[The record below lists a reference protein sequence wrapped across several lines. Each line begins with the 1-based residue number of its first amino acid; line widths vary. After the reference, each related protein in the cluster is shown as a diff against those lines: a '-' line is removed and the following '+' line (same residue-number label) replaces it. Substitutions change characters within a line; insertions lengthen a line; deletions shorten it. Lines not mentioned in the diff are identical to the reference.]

1 MAKRIRFNDISRFDK
16 NNRRRIAH
24 GSDPIPVVRPF
35 RAAYLMFRDYLDYD
49 RPLTYNEWMNRP
61 EADKAAALYV
71 QFYDQIQLAWYKAK
85 SFYAIEEDGVSTMM
99 QYLIKNV
106 PVIIKDEKRFTPRYI
121 YRVAYNCLYCICH
134 DIKVD
139 KDRWELESRNIT
151 SNSDEE
157 EVDVFNFIPSNF
169 DIQRMMNEEKFWK
182 AIMSQDE
189 DTITYV
195 DCVINH
201 TRFPAGM
208 KARSPEIIAKLKVV
222 LSDLADEEF

>member
-1 MAKRIRFNDISRFDK
+1 M
-16 NNRRRIAH
+16 
-24 GSDPIPVVRPF
+24 
-35 RAAYLMFRDYLDYD
+35 
-49 RPLTYNEWMNRP
+49 
-61 EADKAAALYV
+61 
-71 QFYDQIQLAWYKAK
+71 
-85 SFYAIEEDGVSTMM
+85 
-99 QYLIKNV
+99 
-106 PVIIKDEKRFTPRYI
+106 
-121 YRVAYNCLYCICH
+121 YCICH

-139 KDRWELESRNIT
+139 KDRWELESSNIT

-169 DIQRMMNEEKFWK
+169 DIERMMNEEKFWK

-208 KARSPEIIAKLKVV
+208 KARSPKIIAKLKVV
-222 LSDLADEEF
+222 LSELADEEF